1 MPSPKEIR
9 QNISQQIVDALK
21 SGNTLPWRQ
30 PWSNDLNV
38 GLPRNAVSANRYS
51 GVNPILLEISRMRQG
66 FQSKWWGTYKQIQQL
81 GANVKRGE
89 KGTAITFYKNIP
101 VKNQKTTAGE
111 EPEKTVPLLRTYHV
125 FNVEQ
130 TDGLDHLRIGHGD
143 STTDMEDSHDE
154 ADELIDATEADI
166 RYGGNR
172 AFYSPTTDHIQLPM
186 RNQFPDMNEFYS
198 TATHELV
205 HWSGAS
211 HRLNR
216 FGLSYAFEELV
227 AEIGSC
233 YTCCEVGVPAS
244 DDLSDVTSYVQS
256 WLRAMENDPSFIFK
270 AASHASKAA
279 DYLLDFRP
287 SPVEEPALVV

>member
-9 QNISQQIVDALK
+9 QNISQQIVDALN
-21 SGNTLPWRQ
+21 SGDTLPWRQ
-30 PWSNDLNV
+30 PWNNDPNA
-38 GLPRNAVSANRYS
+38 GLPTNATSTNRYS

-101 VKNQKTTAGE
+101 VKNQKATGE
-111 EPEKTVPLLRTYHV
+111 EREETVPLLRTYHV
-125 FNVEQ
+125 FNIEQ
-130 TDGLDHLRIGHGD
+130 TDGLDHLRIGHDD
-143 STTDMEDSHDE
+143 STTDMYISHDE
-154 ADELIDATEADI
+154 ADALIDATEAEI

-172 AFYSPTTDHIQLPM
+172 AYYSPTTDHIQLPM
-186 RNQFPDMNEFYS
+186 RSQFADANDFYS

-205 HWSGAS
+205 HWSGAA

-216 FGLSYAFEELV
+216 SELTYAFEELV

-233 YTCCEVGVPAS
+233 YACTEIGIPAS
-244 DDLSDVTSYVQS
+244 DNLSGVTSYVQS
-256 WLRAMENDPSFIFK
+256 WLRAMKNDPSFIFK

-279 DYLLDFRP
+279 DYLLDFCQ
-287 SPVEEPALVV
+287 SSVEEPALVV

>member
-9 QNISQQIVDALK
+9 QNISQQIVDALE
-21 SGNTLPWRQ
+21 SGDTLPWRQ
-30 PWSNDLNV
+30 PWSNDPNV
-38 GLPRNAVSANRYS
+38 GLPRNATSTNRYS

-101 VKNQKTTAGE
+101 VKNQKTTDE
-111 EPEKTVPLLRTYHV
+111 ERDKTVPLLRTYHV

-130 TDGLDHLRIGHGD
+130 TDGLDHLRIGYGD
-143 STTDMEDSHDE
+143 STTDMDNHHQE
-154 ADELIDATEADI
+154 ADALIDATEAEI

-172 AFYSPTTDHIQLPM
+172 AYYSPTTDHIQLPM
-186 RNQFPDMNEFYS
+186 RSQFADANNFYS
-198 TATHELV
+198 TAMHELV
-205 HWSGAS
+205 HWSGAA

-216 FGLSYAFEELV
+216 SELSYAFEELV

-233 YTCCEVGVPAS
+233 YTCTEIGIPAS

-256 WLRAMENDPSFIFK
+256 WLRAMQNDPSFIFK

-279 DYLLDFRP
+279 DYLLAFRQ
-287 SPVEEPALVV
+287 SLVEEAEMVV

>member
-1 MPSPKEIR
+1 MPTPKEIR
-9 QNISQQIVDALK
+9 QNICQQIVDALK

-30 PWSNDLNV
+30 PWSNDSNV
-38 GLPRNAVSANRYS
+38 GLPTNAMSTNRYS

-101 VKNQKTTAGE
+101 VKNKKTADE
-111 EPEKTVPLLRTYHV
+111 ESEKTIPLLRTYHV

-130 TDGLDHLRIGHGD
+130 TDGLDQLRVGQGD
-143 STTDMEDSHDE
+143 STTDIGDYHQE
-154 ADELIDATEADI
+154 ADALIDATEADI

-172 AFYSPTTDHIQLPM
+172 AFYSPNTDYIQLPM
-186 RNQFPDMNEFYS
+186 RSQFPNVNDFYS

-205 HWSGAS
+205 HWSGAA

-216 FGLSYAFEELV
+216 SDMTYAFEELV

-233 YTCCEVGVPAS
+233 YTCTEIGIPAS
-244 DDLSDVTSYVQS
+244 DNLSGVTSYVQS
-256 WLRAMENDPSFIFK
+256 WLRAMKDDPSFIFK
-270 AASHASKAA
+270 ASSHASKAA
-279 DYLLDFRP
+279 DYLLSFHS
-287 SPVEEPALVV
+287 SPVEEPVMVV

>member
-1 MPSPKEIR
+1 MPSTKEIR

-30 PWSNDLNV
+30 SWSNDPNV
-38 GLPRNAVSANRYS
+38 GLPTNAVSANRYS
-51 GVNPILLEISRMRQG
+51 GVNPILLEISRMNHG
-66 FQSKWWGTYKQIQQL
+66 YQSKWWGTYKQIQQL

-101 VKNQKTTAGE
+101 VKNQKVAGE
-111 EPEKTVPLLRTYHV
+111 EREETIPLLRIYHV

-130 TDGLDHLRIGHGD
+130 TDGLDHLRVGHGD
-143 STTDMEDSHDE
+143 STTDMDDSHDE
-154 ADELIDATEADI
+154 ADALIDATEADI

-172 AFYSPTTDHIQLPM
+172 AYYSPTTDHIQLPM
-186 RNQFPDMNEFYS
+186 RNQFPNVNDFYS

-216 FGLSYAFEELV
+216 SELSYAFEELV

-233 YTCCEVGVPAS
+233 YICCEVGVPAS
-244 DDLSDVTSYVQS
+244 DDLSGVTSYVQS
-256 WLRAMENDPSFIFK
+256 WLREMKNDPSFIFK

-279 DYLLDFRP
+279 DYLLAFRQ
-287 SPVEEPALVV
+287 SSVEKLTLVV

>member
-1 MPSPKEIR
+1 MPTSKEIR
-9 QNISQQIVDALK
+9 QNISQQIVDALN
-21 SGNTLPWRQ
+21 SGDTLPWRQ
-30 PWSNDLNV
+30 PWSNDPNV

-89 KGTAITFYKNIP
+89 KGTAITFYKKIP
-101 VKNQKTTAGE
+101 VKDQKTTDE
-111 EPEKTVPLLRTYHV
+111 ERDKTVPLLRTYHV

-130 TDGLDHLRIGHGD
+130 TDGLDHLRIGYGD
-143 STTDMEDSHDE
+143 STTDMDNHHQE
-154 ADELIDATEADI
+154 ADALIDATEAEI

-172 AFYSPTTDHIQLPM
+172 AFYSPSTDHIQLPM
-186 RNQFPDMNEFYS
+186 RNQFDDANNFYS

-205 HWSGAS
+205 HWSGAA

-216 FGLSYAFEELV
+216 TELSYAFEELV

-233 YTCCEVGVPAS
+233 YTCTEIGIPTS
-244 DDLSDVTSYVQS
+244 DDLSGVTSYVQS
-256 WLRAMENDPSFIFK
+256 WLRAMQNDPSFIFK

-279 DYLLDFRP
+279 DFLLSFHQ
-287 SPVEEPALVV
+287 SPVEELELVV

>member
-1 MPSPKEIR
+1 MPTPKEIR
-9 QNISQQIVDALK
+9 QNISQEIVNALN
-21 SGNTLPWRQ
+21 SGDTLPWRQ
-30 PWSNDLNV
+30 PWSNDPNV
-38 GLPRNAVSANRYS
+38 GLPRNAMSTNRYS

-101 VKNQKTTAGE
+101 VKNQKTVSD
-111 EPEKTVPLLRTYHV
+111 EPEKNVPLLRTYHV

-130 TDGLDHLRIGHGD
+130 TDGLDHLRIGYGD
-143 STTDMEDSHDE
+143 STTDMDNHHQE
-154 ADELIDATEADI
+154 ADALIDATEAEI

-172 AFYSPTTDHIQLPM
+172 AFYSPSTDHIQLPM
-186 RNQFPDMNEFYS
+186 RNQFDDANNFYS

-205 HWSGAS
+205 HWSGAA

-216 FGLSYAFEELV
+216 TELSYAFEELV

-244 DDLSDVTSYVQS
+244 DDLSGVTSYVQS
-256 WLRAMENDPSFIFK
+256 WLRAMQNDPSFIFK

-279 DYLLDFRP
+279 DFLLSFRQ
-287 SPVEEPALVV
+287 SPVESQLIPA

>member
-1 MPSPKEIR
+1 MPNPKEIR
-9 QNISQQIVDALK
+9 QNISQQIVDALN
-21 SGNTLPWRQ
+21 SGDTLPWRQ
-30 PWSNDLNV
+30 PWSNDLNA
-38 GLPRNAVSANRYS
+38 GLPTNAMSTNRYS

-66 FQSKWWGTYKQIQQL
+66 FQSKWWGTYRQIQQL
-81 GANVKRGE
+81 GANVNRGE

-101 VKNQKTTAGE
+101 VKNKKTADE
-111 EPEKTVPLLRTYHV
+111 EREKTVPLLRTFHV
-125 FNVEQ
+125 FNIEQ
-130 TDGLDHLRIGHGD
+130 TDGLDQLRVGQGD
-143 STTDMEDSHDE
+143 STTDIEDNHQE
-154 ADELIDATEADI
+154 ADALIDATEADI

-186 RNQFPDMNEFYS
+186 RSQFADANDFYS

-205 HWSGAS
+205 HWSGAA

-216 FGLSYAFEELV
+216 TELSYAFEELV

-233 YTCCEVGVPAS
+233 YTCTELGIPVC
-244 DDLSDVTSYVQS
+244 DDLSSVTSYVQS
-256 WLRAMENDPSFIFK
+256 WLRAMQNDPSFIFK

-279 DYLLDFRP
+279 DYLLDFRQ